1 MKYFTHV
8 IIPMLVVLLLVSI
21 FTAAAAIK
29 FNRDKAKSESTTQ
42 DSLTTQSIT
51 NLTNINPADF
61 DSIVKNEYSL
71 SSLNATQIKADYKLS
86 AIDIEVATDL
96 KPSSVVSRYVYSA
109 ASDVTNNWL
118 MTFTQLSNNF
128 TRMSI
133 PKDDY
138 LGNVLEINTKLWKF
152 NFVTALQIAEKNG
165 GLKWRESNDLLGV
178 RLTLRHTEPKNWLL
192 WVVEYKGE
200 NGNLILR
207 IDANS
212 GRVVS
217 EETPDTI
224 N

>member
-1 MKYFTHV
+1 
-8 IIPMLVVLLLVSI
+8 
-21 FTAAAAIK
+21 
-29 FNRDKAKSESTTQ
+29 
-42 DSLTTQSIT
+42 
-51 NLTNINPADF
+51 
-61 DSIVKNEYSL
+61 
-71 SSLNATQIKADYKLS
+71 
-86 AIDIEVATDL
+86 
-96 KPSSVVSRYVYSA
+96 
-109 ASDVTNNWL
+109 

-128 TRMSI
+128 TRMII

-138 LGNVLEINTKLWKF
+138 LGNVAEINTKLWKF

-165 GLKWRESNDLLGV
+165 GLKWRESNDLQSI

-217 EETPDTI
+217 EETPDPI

>member
-8 IIPMLVVLLLVSI
+8 IVPLLVILLLASI
-21 FTAAAAIK
+21 FTAATAIK
-29 FNRDKAKSESTTQ
+29 YNKDRITGESTTQ
-42 DSLTTQSIT
+42 NSLTAQNIS

-71 SSLNATQIKADYKLS
+71 SSLNAKEVQADNQLS
-86 AIDIEVATDL
+86 AIDIEVASDL
-96 KPSSVVSRYVYSA
+96 KPSSVTSRYVYSSA
-109 ASDVTNNWL
+109 NDATYNWL

-128 TRMSI
+128 TRMLI
-133 PKDDY
+133 PKEDY
-138 LGNVLEINTKLWKF
+138 LGQLTVINTKLWKF

-165 GLKWRESNDLLGV
+165 GMKWRENNDILGI

-192 WVVEYKGE
+192 WTIEYKGKE
-200 NGNLILR
+200 GNLILR

-212 GRVVS
+212 GRVVD
-217 EETPDTI
+217 EDTPTTI